1 MKAFLSNTVYK
12 SGIREG
18 VWMLGLSCFIVPVF
32 IEFLLREQ
40 FDSFFRNGL
49 YAGTTMCFIMAI
61 VFMLGFFSYA

>member
-1 MKAFLSNTVYK
+1 
-12 SGIREG
+12 
-18 VWMLGLSCFIVPVF
+18 MLGLSCFIVPVF

-61 VFMLGFFSYA
+61 VFMLVFFSYA